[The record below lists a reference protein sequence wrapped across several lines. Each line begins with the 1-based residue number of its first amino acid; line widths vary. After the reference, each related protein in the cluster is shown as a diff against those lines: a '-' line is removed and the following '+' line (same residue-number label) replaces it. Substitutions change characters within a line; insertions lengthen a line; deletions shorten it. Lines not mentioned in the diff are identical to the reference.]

1 MKAMKSAAPSVR
13 SQEIE
18 LKLALPANDAARLAA
33 QLARSPA
40 LARRKASQQS
50 LHNIYYDTPEQTLR
64 QQRVALRVRRVGS
77 VAQPRWLQTLKTG
90 GRADSAL
97 SQRGEW
103 EVALP
108 GAALSRKALKATPW
122 SGLDPDGSVFA
133 ALAPCF
139 ETHFER
145 TCWRVR
151 RRDGSVVE
159 VALDI
164 GQIVAGD
171 TRASICELEL
181 ELLAGAPA
189 ALFELAR
196 QLAASVAVLP
206 LSASKAERGYALA
219 QGTLDA
225 PLNAQPP
232 PLSPDL
238 TPPEAARCVLREMFS
253 QFTANLNAL
262 RRSDEP
268 ELVHQARIGW
278 RRFRS
283 AVRLFKP
290 VLANDAPPSWAPL
303 QALLSCLGHMRDL
316 DVARSDTLP
325 PWAEAYAAGE
335 ARRAEAWQAML
346 RHLDDAAM
354 LQRKAVRYALREP
367 AVGACLLAFTEWLES
382 VPAASPADAARPGI
396 SSSLRPWA
404 RRRILRLHD
413 QLKRARRDSATPEQ
427 QHRVRIL
434 AKRLRYGIEALRP
447 LLTKRRGQRWYQ
459 QALDLQSRLGATRD
473 VGQAAALV
481 AQLEVERGLVEFLRG
496 LAAGLARP
504 GYPLR

>member
-1 MKAMKSAAPSVR
+1 MKAMKSVAPSAP

-18 LKLALPANDAARLAA
+18 LKLALPANDPARLAT

-50 LHNIYYDTPEQTLR
+50 LHNVYYDTPEQILR

-77 VAQPRWLQTLKTG
+77 AAQPRWLQTLKTG
-90 GRADSAL
+90 GRGDSAL

-103 EVALP
+103 EVAVP

-122 SGLDPDGSVFA
+122 SGIDPDGAVFA

-139 ETHFER
+139 ETRFER
-145 TCWRVR
+145 TTWRVR

-171 TRASICELEL
+171 ASAPICELEL
-181 ELLAGAPA
+181 ELLAGPPT

-219 QGTLDA
+219 QGTLDC

-232 PLSPDL
+232 PLAPDL
-238 TPPEAARCVLREMFS
+238 PLPQAARRVLREMFS
-253 QFTANLNAL
+253 QFTSNLNAL
-262 RRSDEP
+262 RRADEP
-268 ELVHQARIGW
+268 ELVHQARVGW

-283 AVRLFKP
+283 ALRLFKP
-290 VLANDAPPSWAPL
+290 VLAADGPPSWAPL

-316 DVARSDTLP
+316 DVALIETLP
-325 PWAEAYAAGE
+325 PWADAYTAGE

-346 RHLDDAAM
+346 RHLGAAAA

-367 AVGACLLAFTEWLES
+367 AVGACLLAFTQWLES
-382 VPAASPADAARPGI
+382 VPAASPADALRPGNN
-396 SSSLRPWA
+396 SSLRPWA
-404 RRRILRLHD
+404 RRRMLRLHR
-413 QLKRARRDSATPEQ
+413 QLKRARKDSDTPAH

-447 LLTKRRGQRWYQ
+447 LLPKRRRQRWYQ
-459 QALDLQSRLGATRD
+459 QAIDLQSRLGATRD
-473 VGQAAALV
+473 VTQAAALV
-481 AQLEVERGLVEFLRG
+481 AQLEVERGLAEFLRG
-496 LAAGLARP
+496 LAAGLQRS
-504 GYPLR
+504 G